1 MRVRSSALDAHH
13 PKQAGT
19 IQRGDPTPLSSTTVS
34 ETFPWE
40 FRDDFE
46 PTEFDGRLPA
56 NPKGRSLRGHPI
68 FCAVAFG
75 LMRLSVPSD
84 PFEEGAWLAGDTTY
98 VALAMN
104 LVPFAGIAFL
114 WFVGVLRDRL
124 GAREDQFFATVFLG
138 SGVLLLAMLF
148 VAAAVVGA
156 IIVAFRAAPDALVH
170 SATFHFGRGL
180 AYGMINIY
188 LVKTAAVFMIT
199 TSTIAIYT
207 GLTPRWLAIGGYV
220 IALVLLIGSSY
231 FDWSLLVFPLWVLL
245 VSLFILRDRNAGPNI
260 APLHRN

>member
-1 MRVRSSALDAHH
+1 MISSQPSLTDAYLRT
-13 PKQAGT
+13 PRAAAFAG
-19 IQRGDPTPLSSTTVS
+19 I
-34 ETFPWE
+34 
-40 FRDDFE
+40 
-46 PTEFDGRLPA
+46 
-56 NPKGRSLRGHPI
+56 I
-68 FCAVAFG
+68 FSVLWVAVFG

-84 PFEEGAWLAGDTTY
+84 PFEEGAWLAGD

-148 VAAAVVGA
+148 VAAAVLGA

-220 IALVLLIGSSY
+220 IAVVLLIGSSY
-231 FDWSLLVFPLWVLL
+231 FDWSLLVFPLWVFL
-245 VSLFILRDRNAGPNI
+245 VSLSILWDRKAVPGGLP
-260 APLHRN
+260 P